1 MNKKNINL
9 NKDLINLIIG
19 RKGGRTTI
27 RIIDK
32 LLIQPYNINQLSKE
46 LNLNY
51 NTIKYHVELIVKS
64 EFLVGGEAKYGCL
77 YFPTEKLK
85 NNLKEYEQIKNYI
98 NKKSGND
105 NEK

>member
-1 MNKKNINL
+1 MNSNNDKLKKE
-9 NKDLINLIIG
+9 LINLILG
-19 RKGGRTTI
+19 RKGGKTTI

-51 NTIKYHVELIVKS
+51 NTIKYHIGLILKS
-64 EFLVGGEAKYGCL
+64 EFVVPGEAKYGCL
-77 YFPTEKLK
+77 YYPADKLK
-85 NNLKEYEQIKNYI
+85 KNLKEYEQIKKYI
-98 NKKSGND
+98 NKKSGNN